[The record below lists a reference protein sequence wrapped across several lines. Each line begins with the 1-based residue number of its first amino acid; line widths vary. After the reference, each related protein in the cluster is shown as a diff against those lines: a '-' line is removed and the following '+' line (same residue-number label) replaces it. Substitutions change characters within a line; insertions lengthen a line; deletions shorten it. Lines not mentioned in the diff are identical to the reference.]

1 MSDYNYYREQLKK
14 LDTNHC
20 VTAKFVSNNG
30 DTNYLSLNKESAT
43 EIVQFLT
50 ENYLTEKE

>member
-14 LDTNHC
+14 LDTDHC

>member
-30 DTNYLSLNKESAT
+30 ETKWIALNKESAI